1 MRLHDT
7 PRPVAVG
14 ARWHAPR
21 HDGRRPV
28 RVGVDGGRMTEKS
41 EIWQEWLANQDRW
54 NGDYWYRGVYAAW
67 HCTVGATPNHGGEAH
82 LWVGEDGGFFL
93 STNARRDPLRFDD
106 ADEVRAFAAWLER
119 RCCGDRYPDMQ
130 A

>member
-1 MRLHDT
+1 
-7 PRPVAVG
+7 
-14 ARWHAPR
+14 
-21 HDGRRPV
+21 
-28 RVGVDGGRMTEKS
+28 MTEKS

-130 A
+130 AWEDQQHEWFKEDLGNWTSG